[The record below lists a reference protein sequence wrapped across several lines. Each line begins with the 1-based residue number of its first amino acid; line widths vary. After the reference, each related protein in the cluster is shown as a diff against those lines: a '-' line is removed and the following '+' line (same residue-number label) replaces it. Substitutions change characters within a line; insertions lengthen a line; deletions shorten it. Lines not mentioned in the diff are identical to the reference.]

1 MSEIEIIKSK
11 KVAILF
17 GATGM
22 IGNFVL
28 RLLLENENYSKV
40 LVITRHT
47 TNVDHPKLEE
57 KVIDFMKLPHYEKE
71 IVGDDLFICLGTT
84 LAKAGSKKTFYQI
97 DYTLN
102 YTIAKM
108 AEKNKVNQILLVSS
122 VGANKNSRLFYYKV
136 KGELEESIKAMKF
149 WSIRIFQP
157 SILLGE
163 RNENRLGEDLAK
175 IIGQGLDFVTG
186 GLLKKYKPVEAEVVA
201 KAMVQV
207 AQHLNS
213 GIQVYPS
220 HWLQDLSEK
229 EEALRP
235 YK

>member
-1 MSEIEIIKSK
+1 MSEIEIVKSD

-17 GATGM
+17 GATGL
-22 IGNFVL
+22 IGAF
-28 RLLLENENYSKV
+28 LLDYLLNNDNYSKV
-40 LVITRHT
+40 IVFTRHS
-47 TNVDHPKLEE
+47 TNIKHPKLEE
-57 KVIDFMKLPHYEKE
+57 KVINFMKLPHYEDE
-71 IVGDDLFICLGTT
+71 IKGDDLFMCLGTT

-97 DYTLN
+97 DYNLN
-102 YTIAKM
+102 FTIAKM

-122 VGANKNSRLFYYKV
+122 VGASQDSRFFYSRV
-136 KGELEESIKAMKF
+136 KGKLEDDLKLLNF

-163 RNENRLGEDLAK
+163 RNENRLGEDLAQ
-175 IIGQGLDFVTG
+175 IIGRGLNFISG

-201 KAMVQV
+201 KAMVEV
-207 AQHLNS
+207 AQHLEK
-213 GIQVYPS
+213 GVHVYPS

-229 EEALRP
+229 QDALRP